1 MSPQTLL
8 ALSHLLTLQMIS
20 ILVPTLQTPAV
31 SPSLWQPKLFLH
43 VSQCP
48 Q

>member
-1 MSPQTLL
+1 MSPQAQL

-20 ILVPTLQTPAV
+20 ILVPTLQMPAV
-31 SPSLWQPKLFLH
+31 SSSLWQPKLFLQ